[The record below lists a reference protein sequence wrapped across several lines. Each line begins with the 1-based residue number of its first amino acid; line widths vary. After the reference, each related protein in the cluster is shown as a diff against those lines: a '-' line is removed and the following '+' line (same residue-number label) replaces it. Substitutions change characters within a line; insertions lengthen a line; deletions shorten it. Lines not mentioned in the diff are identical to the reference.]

1 MPPPPRSATG
11 ASPRS
16 VASELRRHAVAVL
29 ALTRAVPPSI
39 VHCELTHLAREP
51 IDLAR
56 AGAQHR
62 AYEEALGALGC
73 TVVRV
78 PAAPDLP
85 DSVFVEDA
93 AVVLDEVAVAARPG
107 AVSRRAEVEAVAG
120 AVAAHRPLAR
130 IEPPGTLEG
139 GDVLRIGRR
148 IWVGLSGRTNAEG
161 IRQLTS
167 IAARHGYAVHPVR
180 VTGCLH
186 LKTAVTQ
193 VGEGTVLLN
202 PAWIDPAAFDGFTWI
217 GVDPR
222 EPFAA
227 NALLVGGRVV
237 HAAAHTHTSER
248 LRAHGIDVLPVDAS
262 ELAKAEAGLTCCSIL
277 IPPAT

>member
-1 MPPPPRSATG
+1 MPP
-11 ASPRS
+11 
-16 VASELRRHAVAVL
+16 HL
-29 ALTRAVPPSI
+29 ALTRAVPAAI
-39 VHCELTHLAREP
+39 AACELTHLAREP

-56 AGAQHR
+56 AVAQHA
-62 AYEEALGALGC
+62 AYEDALRSLGC

-78 PAAPDLP
+78 PAAPDQP
-85 DSVFVEDA
+85 DAVFVEDA
-93 AVVLDEVAVAARPG
+93 AVVLDEVAVIARPG
-107 AVSRRAEVEAVAG
+107 AESRRGEVEEVAE
-120 AVAAHRPLAR
+120 ALRAHRPLAR

-148 IWVGLSGRTNAEG
+148 IWVGASGRTNADG
-161 IRQLTS
+161 IRQLAA
-167 IAARHGYAVHPVR
+167 IAEPHGYAVHPLR

-202 PAWIDPAAFDGFTWI
+202 PGWVDVAAFEGFDRVD
-217 GVDPR
+217 VDPH

-227 NALLVGGRVV
+227 NAVLLGGAVL
-237 HAAAHTHTSER
+237 HAAAHPRTAAR
-248 LRAHGIDVLPVDAS
+248 LRAHGIDVRPVDAD

-277 IPPAT
+277 VPARP